1 MFGAFVYVAMD
12 VFRSE
17 NNVPLLLFHLSLHVQ
32 DYYLLLLELLSVTV
46 VEAYNWNAHENI

>member
-32 DYYLLLLELLSVTV
+32 DYYLLLLELLSVPV
-46 VEAYNWNAHENI
+46 VEAYNWNAHKNI